1 MQRKLLQRLDAEI
14 ETVARIRGLPVEKVV
29 ETVCEFIDYEYHGV
43 VPLPLDESS
52 HEVPGRKGTKG
63 KD

>member
-14 ETVARIRGLPVEKVV
+14 ETVARIRGVPVEKVV
-29 ETVCEFIDYEYHGV
+29 QTVCDFIDYEYHGV
-43 VPLPLDESS
+43 VPLPLEESS
-52 HEVPGRKGTKG
+52 REAPGRKTAKG